1 VSYPTIGLDPTDE
14 LAQEWHLIIVGQH
27 YSACLIARE
36 YAAPINTA
44 ALDTARQFQGFWTFD
59 PIVTRLAAAK
69 MFEQIRRF
77 RPDLGDRLDQA
88 TQQYQLNADIAP
100 SQYSVLSDMDA
111 HLFSERLIRYLQAN
125 QFKQIKAHGQVTQLN
140 QKLETIERAQR
151 NLVAIVGHELRTPLS
166 TIQVCLESIATEP
179 EMPEECQHIMLD
191 TALGGKLWATSAGID
206 RGSQFHIALP
216 VERQENLEKAG
227 GGNRTPIISLEG

>member
-100 SQYSVLSDMDA
+100 SRYSVLSDMDA
-111 HLFSERLIRYLQAN
+111 HLFSERLIRYLQPT
-125 QFKQIKAHGQVTQLN
+125 F
-140 QKLETIERAQR
+140 RR
-151 NLVAIVGHELRTPLS
+151 
-166 TIQVCLESIATEP
+166 
-179 EMPEECQHIMLD
+179 
-191 TALGGKLWATSAGID
+191 
-206 RGSQFHIALP
+206 
-216 VERQENLEKAG
+216 
-227 GGNRTPIISLEG
+227 